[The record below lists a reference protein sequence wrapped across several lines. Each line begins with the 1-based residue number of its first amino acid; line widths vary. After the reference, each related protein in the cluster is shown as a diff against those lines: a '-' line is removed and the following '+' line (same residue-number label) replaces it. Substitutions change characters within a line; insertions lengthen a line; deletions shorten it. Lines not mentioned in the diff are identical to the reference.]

1 MLLMGCGHK
10 GVLNIIRQCPAAPDI
25 VIGGFHLYS
34 PRTGECLPEPVI
46 MDLAANLPDA
56 VYYTGHCTGDKAL
69 EILTR
74 ELREI
79 HPLMTGTVI
88 EA

>member
-1 MLLMGCGHK
+1 MQKFYPG
-10 GVLNIIRQCPAAPDI
+10 IPTAAD
-25 VIGGFHLYS
+25 LC
-34 PRTGECLPEPVI
+34 RTSCKI
-46 MDLAANLPDA
+46 YLPDA